1 MTMRAL
7 SGRTHTLPVRLT
19 CNRDD
24 FGGRAGVVCVLT
36 LSVTG
41 RPNEAEFI
49 EAVEAAK
56 SRFDAGEIDRDEYH
70 ERVARASSRYRRAT
84 DP

>member
-1 MTMRAL
+1 MV
-7 SGRTHTLPVRLT
+7 S
-19 CNRDD
+19 C
-24 FGGRAGVVCVLT
+24 LT

-70 ERVARASSRYRRAT
+70 ERVARASSR
-84 DP
+84 